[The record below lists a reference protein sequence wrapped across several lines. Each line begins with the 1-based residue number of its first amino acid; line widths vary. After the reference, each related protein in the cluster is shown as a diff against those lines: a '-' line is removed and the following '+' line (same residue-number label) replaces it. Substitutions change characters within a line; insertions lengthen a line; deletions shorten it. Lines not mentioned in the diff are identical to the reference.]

1 MATKFTTAI
10 IGCSAAFNAKGKL
23 VVLSKAQQ
31 FTDPQPGLPTW
42 MVVKLDRGWV
52 YISQGGGI
60 SRVRKAHTIVI

>member
-1 MATKFTTAI
+1 MTKFTTAL
-10 IGCSAAFNAKGKL
+10 IGCPAVFDTKGKL

-31 FTDPQPGLPTW
+31 FTQAQPGLPSW